1 MRNPLTQYHFSVEW
15 GGTRIGVSEISGL
28 NVELDV
34 VERRDGASPEYS
46 KTKMPVAIRYSDI
59 VLTRRIQKGDNEF
72 YTWITQYQLNT
83 IERRD
88 IIISLLNESHEPA
101 VVWWVRNAFP
111 RKYIGPVLNANQP
124 GPAMESLILAHEGL
138 TVRNE

>member
-1 MRNPLTQYHFSVEW
+1 MRNPLIQYHFYIEW

-34 VERRDGASPEYS
+34 VERRDSASPEFS

-59 VLTRRIQKGDNEF
+59 VLTRRIHKGDNEF
-72 YTWITQYQLNT
+72 YNWINQYQLNT

-88 IIISLLNESHEPA
+88 LTISLLNESHDPT
-101 VVWWVRNAFP
+101 VVWRVKNAFP

-138 TVRNE
+138 RVENV